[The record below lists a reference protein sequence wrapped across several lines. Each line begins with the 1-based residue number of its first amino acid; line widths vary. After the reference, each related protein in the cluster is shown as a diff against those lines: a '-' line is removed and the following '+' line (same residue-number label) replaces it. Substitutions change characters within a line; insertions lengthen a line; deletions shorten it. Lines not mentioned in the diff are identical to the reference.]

1 MVKSSSKG
9 KQKKEEGKYEEDMN
23 ESEIEQQQ
31 APLVIDLDD
40 LKHQFNKLDP
50 KTISLSK
57 NTMEH
62 INSTLTFLTCENAT
76 LQQQIS
82 KMQGEL
88 EEAHCIR
95 GEIQGDFE
103 RIRTKV
109 EMA

>member
-1 MVKSSSKG
+1 MTKSSSKG

-62 INSTLTFLTCENAT
+62 INSTVTFLTCENAT
-76 LQQQIS
+76 LQQ
-82 KMQGEL
+82 
-88 EEAHCIR
+88 
-95 GEIQGDFE
+95 
-103 RIRTKV
+103 
-109 EMA
+109 

>member
-1 MVKSSSKG
+1 MKATKLKQKKSHSSKNNISSKKSG
-9 KQKKEEGKYEEDMN
+9 AANKGRLMSKQKKEDRKYDEDLT
-23 ESEIEQQQ
+23 ESEIEEQQ

-76 LQQQIS
+76 LQQ
-82 KMQGEL
+82 
-88 EEAHCIR
+88 
-95 GEIQGDFE
+95 
-103 RIRTKV
+103 
-109 EMA
+109 